1 MVDSL
6 DFEDGVAFVHAED
19 PGYTTFARELTDIA
33 VTGPGERN
41 ELRAGHARAGAG
53 VGEPTR

>member
-19 PGYTTFARELTDIA
+19 PGYTTFARELTDIEQY
-33 VTGPGERN
+33 VDRN
-41 ELRAGHARAGAG
+41 QYRRRS
-53 VGEPTR
+53 PPFSSSFPSRPR